1 MTPALSIPQT
11 ITIYR
16 QKYPEGL
23 ICPECGRLLATRR
36 ESHAKSNLIEARRLE
51 YVCAECRLDRAEAE
65 RIHAARVERAKIA
78 AQASAEARRRQE
90 PAAVDRN
97 PLPVGEP
104 ALGDSGAQPVSN
116 PAVYAGAKGGFL
128 STRSQPAVISQRRGG
143 RPRKHPTN
151 RAARTV
157 AQRTWRAR
165 KRQRSVPSEIPGN
178 AF

>member
-36 ESHAKSNLIEARRLE
+36 ESHAKSKLTDAERFA
-51 YVCAECRLDRAEAE
+51 YVCAEWRLDRAEAE

-116 PAVYAGAKGGFL
+116 PAVYAGAEGGFL
-128 STRSQPAVISQRRGG
+128 STRSQPAVLFQR
-143 RPRKHPTN
+143 P
-151 RAARTV
+151 
-157 AQRTWRAR
+157 
-165 KRQRSVPSEIPGN
+165 
-178 AF
+178 